1 MTSEETS
8 YDSFIPSGPLL
19 PWWLVLIQGIV
30 LLILGIYLLTS
41 PYQTLAVLVW
51 IIGAYWFISGIFAL
65 ISIVM
70 DRSNMGSKIIMGI
83 LGIIA
88 GLLILIYPYY
98 SAILVPTLLII
109 FIGVWGLIM
118 GFITLL
124 HGMKGGGWG
133 EGILG
138 VLGIIFGIILLANP
152 LIGACVPAVRARY
165 FCDNRRYRCNYQCIP
180 DTAKSL
186 IQSKREPESS
196 FL

>member
-1 MTSEETS
+1 MISEETS
-8 YDSFIPSGPLL
+8 FDSFIPSGPLL

-30 LLILGIYLLTS
+30 LLILGVYLLTS

-51 IIGAYWFISGIFAL
+51 FIGAYWFISGIFAL
-65 ISIVM
+65 ISIVA

-98 SAILVPTLLII
+98 SAMLVPTLLII

-118 GFITLL
+118 GFITLV

-138 VLGIIFGIILLANP
+138 VLGIIFGIVLLANP
-152 LIGACVPAVRARY
+152 LIGAAYLPYVLGIFA
-165 FCDNRRYRCNYQCIP
+165 
-180 DTAKSL
+180 L
-186 IQSKREPESS
+186 IGGIGAIISA
-196 FL
+196 FLLRPKT